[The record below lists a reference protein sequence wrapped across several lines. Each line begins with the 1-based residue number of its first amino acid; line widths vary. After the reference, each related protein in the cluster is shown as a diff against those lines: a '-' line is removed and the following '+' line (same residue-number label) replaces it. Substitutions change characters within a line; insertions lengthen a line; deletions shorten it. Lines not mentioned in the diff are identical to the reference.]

1 MKVYDLMKDG
11 FEEIIVGRDDGR
23 LNVYTQDAGLDRK
36 TALSFTRDIGKRR
49 KGKGGEEWDNEGR
62 CRGI

>member
-36 TALSFTRDIGKRR
+36 TALSFTRDIGK
-49 KGKGGEEWDNEGR
+49 
-62 CRGI
+62 